1 MLHPRLHEHTGVRA
15 LIEQAAQG
23 QAPLSTLLT
32 PYNDNAWQRAV
43 SDLTYA
49 GALQ

>member
-1 MLHPRLHEHTGVRA
+1 MARRHGFGIQDGA
-15 LIEQAAQG
+15 LIEQAVQG
-23 QAPLSTLLT
+23 QTPLSHLLA